1 MHDFRALVKILEDR
15 GELYRISRPVDPKFE
30 MPAVMEQIER
40 ERKGFI
46 FENAKGAKF
55 PVIGGVL
62 NRIECYGWSLGSK
75 PGEPFTV
82 ADLDARF
89 EAAKLAPIPPRQVAS
104 GPVKEVIQTGAS
116 LNLADLPV
124 PTVFEL
130 DSGPFITAACG
141 FSRNPNTGLLNVG
154 VYRTLILGKNIFAV
168 NASSLSDLR
177 TFYQH
182 AEKNG
187 ESMPIALAIG
197 VQPALQMAAACKLP
211 PHLSELDLAGGLNGK
226 AIDMVKCETSDL
238 MVPANAE
245 MIIEGRV
252 DFSRKIENTLGE
264 FAGQYGPETAPVT
277 EITAITHRKDAMYYA
292 ILAGKNPEHN
302 TLGSM
307 ATFAIQRA
315 LAGSLRKA
323 LPDIHDINV
332 YLDPTFGAM
341 AHIVIAIHKKS
352 DAQPMDIIEAAFKL
366 GGGFFPV
373 SHITKRI
380 IVVDHDINV
389 HDLNDV
395 EWAIWSRVAEASK
408 FRVIPDVESWELE
421 RCAKE
426 GRGSLRLGI
435 DATMDMEDRE
445 KLQRPVI
452 PGADK
457 VKLADYLSRKSAA

>member
-1 MHDFRALVKILEDR
+1 MHDFRGLVKLLEER
-15 GELYRISRPVDPKFE
+15 GELYRISRPVEPKFE
-30 MPAVMEQIER
+30 MPAVMEQIEK
-40 ERKGFI
+40 ERKAFI
-46 FENAKGAKF
+46 FENVKGAKF
-55 PVIGGVL
+55 PVVGGVL
-62 NRIECYGWSLGSK
+62 NRMECYGWALGST
-75 PGEPFTV
+75 PGEPFT
-82 ADLDARF
+82 ALDLDARF
-89 EAAKLAPIPPRQVAS
+89 EKAKAAGIGPREVKS
-104 GPVKEVIQTGAS
+104 GPVKDVVRTGPDV
-116 LNLADLPV
+116 NMADLPV

-130 DSGPFITAACG
+130 DSGAFITAAVG
-141 FSRNPNTGLLNVG
+141 ISRNPRTGKLNVG
-154 VYRTLILGKNIFAV
+154 VYRTLILGRNIVAV

-177 TFYQH
+177 KFYQH
-182 AEKNG
+182 AEKTG
-187 ESMPIALAIG
+187 EPMPIALALG
-197 VQPALQMAAACKLP
+197 VEPALQMAASCKLP
-211 PHLSELDLAGGLNGK
+211 PDQSELELAGALQGK

-277 EITAITHRKDAMYYA
+277 EITAIAHRRDAMFYS

-302 TLGSM
+302 TLGSI

-315 LAGSLRKA
+315 LAGALRKQLQA
-323 LPDIHDINV
+323 IRDINV
-332 YLDPTFGAM
+332 YLDPKFGSM
-341 AHIVIAIHKKS
+341 AHIVISITKQN
-352 DAQPMDIIEAAFKL
+352 DAEPMALIEAAFKAA
-366 GGGFFPV
+366 GGFFPV

-380 IVVDHDINV
+380 VVVDDDVNV

-395 EWAIWSRVAEASK
+395 EWAIWTRIAAAGK

-421 RCAKE
+421 RCAKD
-426 GRGSLRLGI
+426 GKGSLRLAV

-457 VKLADYLSRKSAA
+457 VKLADYLSKKTAA